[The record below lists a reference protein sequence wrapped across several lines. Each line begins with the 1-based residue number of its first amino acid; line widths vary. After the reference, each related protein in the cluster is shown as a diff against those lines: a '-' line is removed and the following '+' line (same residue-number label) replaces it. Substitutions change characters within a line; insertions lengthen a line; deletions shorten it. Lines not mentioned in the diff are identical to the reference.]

1 MNNRDYE
8 TGYESAIL
16 AVSQLPK
23 SSKIKTMQN
32 GFYKNIIVTI
42 HNQFVKEA
50 RSGNYAAA
58 QTIIKAGLE
67 KYPDD
72 KNLKKDLSDLQRVM
86 NNQ

>member
-1 MNNRDYE
+1 
-8 TGYESAIL
+8 
-16 AVSQLPK
+16 
-23 SSKIKTMQN
+23 MQN

-50 RSGNYAAA
+50 RAGNYAAA
-58 QTIIKAGLE
+58 QTIIETGLE